1 MVKHDSLHIQ
11 MKNVVFL
18 SYIENA
24 LKWNMNTYTLY
35 DYEKECNDNITIST
49 IKQMLKDYCMC
60 NLYNRELKN
69 VWEKA
74 FVHVRYLNI
83 IIII

>member
-18 SYIENA
+18 SCIKNA
-24 LKWNMNTYTLY
+24 LEWNMNTYTLY
-35 DYEKECNDNITIST
+35 DYEEECNDNNTIST

-60 NLYNRELKN
+60 NLYNRERKIFGKRLLFMQDIL
-69 VWEKA
+69 V
-74 FVHVRYLNI
+74 LLQ
-83 IIII
+83 